1 MTKEQRSRSPP
12 NTLGPDDLRMA
23 ADAFE
28 AALRALD
35 EINCPYKPHTA
46 RLVIGRYIIERALA
60 GERDPAKLGE
70 GALMCLDLIGRAGLA
85 SYSTEPA
92 SPLLN

>member
-1 MTKEQRSRSPP
+1 
-12 NTLGPDDLRMA
+12 MA

-35 EINCPYKPHTA
+35 ETTCPHNPHAT
-46 RLVIGRYIIERALA
+46 RLILGRYIIERALA

-70 GALMCLDLIGRAGLA
+70 GALMCLDLMGRAGVAELKA
-85 SYSTEPA
+85 PTPSTH
-92 SPLLN
+92 